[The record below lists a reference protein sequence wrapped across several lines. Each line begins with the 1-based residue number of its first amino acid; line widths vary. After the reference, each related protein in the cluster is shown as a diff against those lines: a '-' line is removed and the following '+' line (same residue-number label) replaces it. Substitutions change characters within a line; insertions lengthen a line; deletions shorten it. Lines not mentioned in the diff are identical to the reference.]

1 MTVGELREA
10 LGRWDSNLEVR
21 IQVGE
26 GFQEFSDTDIYM
38 NNFGRISI
46 DSGCPD
52 TEDEL
57 DELREE
63 VDDLEYDVADREGVI
78 DLAGE
83 AAQDLNDLLEES
95 KEPDMN
101 EVRRLTKLLL
111 DILK

>member
-10 LGRWDSNLEVR
+10 LEKWDSNLEVR

-26 GFQEFSDTDIYM
+26 EFQEFSDRNIYM
-38 NNFGRISI
+38 NDFGRIAI
-46 DSGCPD
+46 DSGCSD
-52 TEDEL
+52 MGDEL

-63 VDDLEYDVADREGVI
+63 VDDLEYDVTERDGVI

-83 AAQDLNDLLEES
+83 TAQDLKDLLEES
-95 KEPDMN
+95 QEPNMN

>member
-26 GFQEFSDTDIYM
+26 EFQKFSDMDIYM
-38 NNFGRISI
+38 NDFGRIAI
-46 DSGCPD
+46 DSGCSD
-52 TEDEL
+52 MEDEL

-63 VDDLEYDVADREGVI
+63 VDDLEYDVTERDGVI

-83 AAQDLNDLLEES
+83 TAQDLNDLLEES
-95 KEPDMN
+95 QKPDLN
-101 EVRRLTKLLL
+101 EIKRLSKLLL